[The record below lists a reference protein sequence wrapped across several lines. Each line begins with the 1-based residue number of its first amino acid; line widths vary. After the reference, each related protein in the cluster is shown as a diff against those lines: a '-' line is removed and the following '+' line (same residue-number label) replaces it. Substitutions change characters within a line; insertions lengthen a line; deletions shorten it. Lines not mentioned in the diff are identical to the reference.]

1 MKSKPISRLSFPLAS
16 AIAAL
21 LAVQSVS
28 ATNYYWDVNG
38 TTAGFSTVVGAWNGT
53 NAFWG
58 PNASGTGG
66 TYIASPTTSDD
77 LFVTA
82 AATNTGSITLTGT
95 QSAGSL
101 TFGATVGAVTLTG
114 GTALDLGAAAT
125 IAASN
130 WQQSNVISMAITGAG
145 TSLTK
150 IGNGGLNLQGANTYS
165 GETILN
171 GYWQLGNTT
180 ISGAAGT
187 ISTSSGIT
195 FNGTLLTLTNV
206 ATQGAVDRLNS
217 SAASLITSN
226 GGTLNYGNA
235 NTAANTY
242 AETAGTLTLTR
253 GQFNTALTTDQT
265 TSNGQTLTLGGLTQT
280 GTSAVTFS
288 AGGTGPQAS
297 GLKNMIV
304 VTGAGT
310 SAFIAPWATVG
321 TTSALQS
328 DYAAYNA
335 NYVVPANIAASAE
348 STWMTSTDA
357 YTSSGSTALSGDRT
371 MAALR
376 NTGATAT
383 ITLSDGVTG
392 YKLATTGILNGVG
405 TLLTIAPGAVAGSVT
420 VLGASGGNLYVTPG
434 SGAITISAPINDNG
448 GAVTLVKNG
457 ALALTLSNATSNY
470 SGGTVI
476 NGGPLN
482 FVTGALGTTGNI
494 TINSVSNIG
503 TNQAGAA
510 RLQWGASTNTD
521 LSSRL
526 TMVNSGYAILD
537 TGGNTVTF
545 SNAIGSS
552 SSSGLGKTG
561 TGTLNLN
568 GINTYTGATDV
579 YAGTLVLGAA
589 NASTSVRVGNGTSGG
604 GAAGAILRLGA
615 SNVLSS
621 NVPIIVDGQGVNTL
635 DLNGFN
641 QTIGH
646 LSLGSNNGG
655 SSGTVSGSG
664 SSTLTLTDG
673 VTSEA
678 HNQSGNTSGSITVPF
693 LNLNGVT
700 QNLSIFGYTNS
711 TRGALAISSVIQNGG
726 INRTGSVAGIVSLSN
741 ANTFS
746 GATTISV
753 GVLRLDNSLA
763 LQNSPFDT
771 TASVTGGADNGLRLN
786 TGITSVTLGGLNGN
800 KSFAAT
806 GGIFS
811 TTSNNYASVTALT
824 LNPALGASPSYSGI
838 IANGASGMTLTKT
851 GAGTQIL
858 SNNNTYTGGT
868 NVNAGTLLLSGAF
881 NMPTTGT
888 LTVNAGGNFS
898 LADGTV
904 RDTTAAALNLA
915 TGALLTFDWSSDGI
929 VDKLTS
935 TAAATTTGNVGIRIN
950 PIGTPT
956 GSGLTMLSAGSGL
969 ETAGGTKYFLANNI
983 DYTATLTQ
991 SDTAV
996 TIGNYATASS
1006 LTNAYWLGGQ
1016 VTGALGAMAL
1026 SSGTSSNWASAADGT
1041 LAGGV
1046 VPNGSTV
1053 NVIFGATGAAEQSNV
1068 TTGADMNLGSITF
1081 NDSAAVIV
1089 GGSNNITLNSASG
1102 TAASTTAAL
1111 ATVTPGSAIS
1121 VTSFANAINSISANI
1136 SMAASQTWNVAS
1148 GKTLAVSGIV
1158 SGAFGL
1164 TKADAGTLALSGVN
1178 TYSGSTT
1185 LAAGILGAGESASL
1199 GNGGTSN
1206 ALFFNGGSLQALG
1219 GITSPVTRGVMMTS
1233 NGSID
1238 SNSFSVSIAGLVSG
1252 SGNLTKNGVG
1262 TLTLSGVNSSFSGR
1276 LTVANDTLTLSNAAA
1291 AGTGAININTGAATN
1306 ATVQTNG
1313 AMTLTNPITVTAG
1326 SIGTNTLTNTSH
1338 ATNFSGLIT
1347 ANENLTISNLGSVAS
1362 VTVFAGGASVAS
1374 GKTITLHTE
1383 NSGGIIANGII
1394 TGNGKVATTSNSS
1407 GEITISGASN
1417 YTGGFTLG
1425 ANVTHV
1431 ISTSSAGADGNPT
1444 DGPFGAGATAAIL
1457 GTGSIRSTATA
1468 DTTIKNVITL
1478 AGDLTVPAIASEKSL
1493 IFTGPATLTGNRFFT
1508 VYMSDLTKSL
1518 AFLGAIGDGGSGYAF
1533 NKDGGGTM
1541 TFGGSNTYTGVTT
1554 VYSGTLEFAGGSQAS
1569 PITVSSGASLGFTLG
1584 SPTTTT
1590 KDVDI
1595 SLGTIKITGTPT
1607 LPSYDLITSSV
1618 SITGTPVLAAAI
1630 PGYELKVES
1639 NILKLKQA
1647 GYASWAA
1654 FNGASANLSDD
1665 HDNDGVSNGIE
1676 YFIGGPAGNTTGF
1689 TALPNVVK
1697 ALDGTL
1703 SVTWTKAATYTGTY
1717 GTDFVVETSSSL
1729 TGTWTTEIADPNLG
1743 FTVTFP
1749 SATEVKFTFPSGPPY
1764 SGKNFARLKVTGP

>member
-1 MKSKPISRLSFPLAS
+1 MKSKPISRLAFPLAS

-21 LAVQSVS
+21 LASPS
-28 ATNYYWDVNG
+28 ASAVDYFWDTNGATIGFG
-38 TTAGFSTVVGAWNGT
+38 TTASTWAAPTPGPTAGWTTDSTGA
-53 NAFWG
+53 
-58 PNASGTGG
+58 
-66 TYIASPTTSDD
+66 
-77 LFVTA
+77 TA
-82 AATNTGSITLTGT
+82 IGSITTSTSDNLFFGSASWIPSGT
-95 QSAGSL
+95 VTVSGAVAAGNL
-101 TFGATVGAVTLTG
+101 TFVAGTGITLNTNTINLADTTTINARTFG
-114 GTALDLGAAAT
+114 NTTINSGISGAA
-125 IAASN
+125 
-130 WQQSNVISMAITGAG
+130 

-150 IGNGGLNLQGANTYS
+150 VGDGPLLLTGTSTYIGASIFRGLGGVALSSTG
-165 GETILN
+165 TI
-171 GYWQLGNTT
+171 NTT
-180 ISGAAGT
+180 
-187 ISTSSGIT
+187 SGIT
-195 FNGTLLTLTNV
+195 LNGTPLTLTNTAQV
-206 ATQGAVDRLNS
+206 ERVND
-217 SAASLITSN
+217 SAGIISN
-226 GGTLNYGNA
+226 GSTITYTNTSGANVYTETLGSVA
-235 NTAANTY
+235 ITF
-242 AETAGTLTLTR
+242 
-253 GQFNTALTTDQT
+253 GQLNFVEATNQVSTG
-265 TSNGQTLTLGGLTQT
+265 SQTLTLSGLTRT
-280 GTSAVTFS
+280 GAANASVVTF
-288 AGGTGPQAS
+288 AANTTGPQAS
-297 GLKNMIV
+297 GNKNMYV
-304 VTGAGT
+304 VTSAGT
-310 SAFIAPWATVG
+310 TTAGQIVGAWATTG
-321 TTSALQS
+321 TTASAQT
-328 DYAAYNA
+328 DYATYNA
-335 NYVVPANIAASAE
+335 NYIFPASIAATSE
-348 STWMTSTDA
+348 DSWTTSTNA
-357 YTSSGSTALSGDRT
+357 FTMTGGTTLTGTRT
-371 MAALR
+371 IAALR
-376 NTGATAT
+376 ATGAAQTLALGSNSLET
-383 ITLSDGVTG
+383 IGL
-392 YKLATTGILNGVG
+392 LNGG
-405 TLLTIAPGAVAGSVT
+405 SGLLTVSGSGALT
-420 VLGASGGNLYVTPG
+420 TASGGGQLLLTSG
-434 SGAITISAPINDNG
+434 SSTITVNAPINDNG
-448 GAVTLVKNG
+448 GAVTLVKSG
-457 ALALTLSNATSNY
+457 LSALTLNSTSSNY
-470 SGGTVI
+470 TGGTVVNAGI
-476 NGGPLN
+476 LT
-482 FVTGALGTTGNI
+482 FVNGALGTSGNI
-494 TINSVSNIG
+494 LINGGINASTSFG
-503 TNQAGAA
+503 
-510 RLQWGASTNTD
+510 RLQWAAGNTQD
-521 LSSRL
+521 ISSRL
-526 TMVNSGYAILD
+526 VMVNSGNANLD
-537 TGGNTVTF
+537 INGNNVTF
-545 SNAIGSS
+545 ASAIGSGS
-552 SSSGLGKTG
+552 SSNLTKLGS
-561 TGTLNLN
+561 GTLTLN
-568 GINTYTGATDV
+568 ANNTFTGETAVYVGTMLINVAQTNT
-579 YAGTLVLGAA
+579 
-589 NASTSVRVGNGTSGG
+589 TSVRVSNSTANG
-604 GAAGAILRLGA
+604 GAAGAVMRLGLTNA
-615 SNVLSS
+615 L
-621 NVPIIVDGQGVNTL
+621 PINIPVMVDGQGVNTL

-641 QTIGH
+641 QTVG
-646 LSLGSNNGG
+646 LLLLGSNNGG
-655 SSGTVSGSG
+655 SAGTVSGSG
-664 SSTLTLTDG
+664 STLTLTAG
-673 VTSEA
+673 VTA
-678 HNQSGNTSGSITVPF
+678 DGHNNGGAAIAASF
-693 LNLNGVT
+693 LDLNGAT
-700 QNLSIFGYTNS
+700 QNFCIVGSNNATSNLT
-711 TRGALAISSVIQNGG
+711 ISSVIQNGG
-726 INRTGSVAGIVSLSN
+726 VTRSGSSLLGSLILSG
-741 ANTFS
+741 ANTYS
-746 GATTISV
+746 GATLSNI
-753 GVLRLDNSLA
+753 GVIRIDNKLA
-763 LQNSPFDT
+763 LQNSPVDT
-771 TASVTGGADNGLRLN
+771 SGSGTVNLNNGAGIYTFGGLIGSKALASVVTTGLTNM
-786 TGITSVTLGGLNGN
+786 T
-800 KSFAAT
+800 
-806 GGIFS
+806 
-811 TTSNNYASVTALT
+811 T
-824 LNPALGASPSYSGI
+824 LNLNPQSGNIYTYSGV
-838 IANGASGMTLTKT
+838 IANGAMAVTKT

-1206 ALFFNGGSLQALG
+1206 ILVFNGGSLQALG

-1262 TLTLSGVNSSFSGR
+1262 TLTFSGVNSSFSGG
-1276 LTVANDTLTLSNAAA
+1276 LTVANDTVILNNAAA
-1291 AGTGAININTGAATN
+1291 AGTGTININTGAATN

-1313 AMTLTNPITVTAG
+1313 VMTLTNPITVTAG

-1338 ATNFSGLIT
+1338 ATSFSGPIT
-1347 ANENLTISNLGSVAS
+1347 ANDNLTISNLAGVAS

-1394 TGNGKVATTSNSS
+1394 TGDGKVATTSASS
-1407 GEITISGASN
+1407 GGFTISGASN

-1431 ISTSSAGADGNPT
+1431 ISTSSTGADGNPT
-1444 DGPFGAGATAAIL
+1444 DGPFGAGTTAAIL
-1457 GTGSIRSTATA
+1457 GTGSIRSTTAA
-1468 DTTIKNVITL
+1468 DTTIKNVISL